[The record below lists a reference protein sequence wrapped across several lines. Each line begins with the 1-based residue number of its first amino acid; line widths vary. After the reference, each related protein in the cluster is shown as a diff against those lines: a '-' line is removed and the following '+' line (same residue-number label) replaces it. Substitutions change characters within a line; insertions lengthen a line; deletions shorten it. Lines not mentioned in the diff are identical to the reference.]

1 MYIHISQT
9 RRTWDC
15 EPCLFSGDISIC
27 WLLCLGLSIAKWRCF
42 YRRRQTSW
50 TCDQPQAVGVHE
62 WATIFAK
69 SMGCWK
75 TLRTVHLSMPS
86 SVVAGKGPEGSV
98 PEGVV
103 MLRHIPSTVSSRL
116 LSVKEVASRTINS
129 SHWKPML
136 LRWYLICEL
145 EDDDFPAHPAELV
158 TIRSLKKAFSQRQ
171 DSAQR
176 KHEEFFYVR
185 RSWEI
190 DFWIFLVRGKHKYIC
205 VVLCLLNNTMFQFG
219 KDLFGHIAWYVWSVT
234 TPKPQAWDCGPA
246 NTLQDDKAKR
256 RIPDWERFTFCEEG
270 GKVWDR
276 ETSSETYDNPCKQ
289 MDSVCVL
296 RSVQSTIIP
305 CLACST
311 FPWSWHRKRRE
322 ALFLSLIWRQK
333 GLSSRQWWC
342 AHDWADKAGWSQ
354 PFPRIRTWSQ
364 KSMK

>member
-1 MYIHISQT
+1 MNEPRFSLNLWVVG
-9 RRTWDC
+9 RRYGQC
-15 EPCLFSGDISIC
+15 
-27 WLLCLGLSIAKWRCF
+27 
-42 YRRRQTSW
+42 
-50 TCDQPQAVGVHE
+50 TCQCQ
-62 WATIFAK
+62 
-69 SMGCWK
+69 
-75 TLRTVHLSMPS
+75 S

-158 TIRSLKKAFSQRQ
+158 TIRSLKKAFSKDRTVL
-171 DSAQR
+171 R
-176 KHEEFFYVR
+176 ENTREFFYVR

-246 NTLQDDKAKR
+246 NSLQDDKAKR

-311 FPWSWHRKRRE
+311 FPLVLTQKEKRSLVFVTDLKAKRLELSVSDGVRMIGQTRRVE
-322 ALFLSLIWRQK
+322 ANLFLGSELEVR
-333 GLSSRQWWC
+333 SP
-342 AHDWADKAGWSQ
+342 WSKLRWYDDGMVVL
-354 PFPRIRTWSQ
+354 PHTLKER
-364 KSMK
+364 